1 MPRFALAVP
10 FLLTACTQ
18 YSTYGY
24 QYRVAQQFGAG
35 DEPDAISVEARQLL
49 ATAHTVAFYP
59 PDYCVNSESGE
70 HKAKDLRA
78 TCGVLLST
86 LERAAEHA
94 GYEVLSWQNLRGS
107 QRPIDYAREANV
119 DVLFEINEFE
129 PGELSDSD
137 IQRTLTFFARDDH
150 GDRPLQ
156 VSDALA
162 QTCAQYALQRDPPQP
177 AALTGV
183 IDIKTV
189 AVSDGRDRWH
199 YRKTLAQ
206 SLGRTYPQVAFRGQ
220 AKPNRLATTVA
231 ALGGA
236 AAGIGLG
243 LLIVEN
249 TTTNDPTTGQTKF
262 DSHGWSTGL
271 LIGGAVAVAAGVTLG
286 ATVGSTPPPPESVLC
301 QGNLAVG
308 DSAPATPTP
317 TPMPQATVTAG
328 PLSAEHTFQ
337 QHEVADP
344 LAAAREQIR
353 STMIAQFIDVL
364 KDARTAPR

>member
-1 MPRFALAVP
+1 MRSSAFVVTLVM
-10 FLLTACTQ
+10 TGCTH
-18 YSTYGY
+18 YTTYGY
-24 QYRVAQQFGAG
+24 QYRVAQQFESG
-35 DEPDAISVEARQLL
+35 DEPDPISVEARQLL

-70 HKAKDLRA
+70 HKAKELRA

-107 QRPIDYAREANV
+107 KRPIDFAREANV

-129 PGELSDSD
+129 PGELSDSE
-137 IQRTLTFFARDDH
+137 IQRTLTFFER
-150 GDRPLQ
+150 GDRGDTPLQ
-156 VSDALA
+156 VSNAVA
-162 QTCAQYALQRDPPQP
+162 QTCGGYALQRDPAQT

-206 SLGRTYPQVAFRGQ
+206 SLGRTYPQVVFR
-220 AKPNRLATTVA
+220 ATEKPNPGAMVLAGA
-231 ALGGA
+231 GGA
-236 AAGIGLG
+236 AAAVGFTLWLLEQTTTNDPSIGETKFNSDGWGTGLMIAGAVAIAAGIGLQVALG
-243 LLIVEN
+243 GTRPEPDAVLCNGTLAID
-249 TTTNDPTTGQTKF
+249 TTP
-262 DSHGWSTGL
+262 
-271 LIGGAVAVAAGVTLG
+271 
-286 ATVGSTPPPPESVLC
+286 TPPPATISV
-301 QGNLAVG
+301 
-308 DSAPATPTP
+308 
-317 TPMPQATVTAG
+317 G

-337 QHEVADP
+337 EKTVADP

-353 STMIAQFIDVL
+353 TTMISQFIDVL
-364 KDARTAPR
+364 KDAHGAAR